1 MAKIEIFSSPNCGY
15 CERAKALLDDKGWAY
30 EDLDIAG
37 EVGHKEELLRRL
49 PRVRSL
55 PQIFVAGR
63 HIGGYEDLCLL
74 DESGKL
80 DALLAPSAD

>member
-15 CERAKALLDDKGWAY
+15 CEQAKALLDGKGWAY

-37 EVGHKEELLRRL
+37 EAGYRDELLRRL

-55 PQIFVAGR
+55 PQIFIAGE
-63 HIGGYEDLCLL
+63 HIGGYEDLRLL
-74 DESGKL
+74 DKQGRL
-80 DALLAPSAD
+80 DALVERAPE